1 MLTQTI
7 IHYTKSDL
15 TLKLLKNKL
24 EFNCMLI
31 KFSFSSVIIVKEYTI
46 YERARETSMTV

>member
-24 EFNCMLI
+24 EFNCRLI
-31 KFSFSSVIIVKEYTI
+31 KFSFSSVIVKKINTI
-46 YERARETSMTV
+46 YEHTR